1 MLFTA
6 VSSAVYK
13 VSSCTLSYNYEIRI
27 PNLDIVMMLNY
38 ITTLIC
44 MVYQQFTESADVHNA
59 CYRASNYT
67 NLL

>member
-44 MVYQQFTESADVHNA
+44 IGNVPTHVIARSCEY
-59 CYRASNYT
+59 Y
-67 NLL
+67 